1 MLNETFYAFESSDV
15 LLCPSPVIQRLSL
28 NFQPFTYAVCLNELG
43 NEIVHKYVG
52 QVKIFPDSEAAKS
65 VNWQISENTRTFKKG
80 GKSWQ
85 TFHSAGPIQTYYG
98 SQ

>member
-1 MLNETFYAFESSDV
+1 MK
-15 LLCPSPVIQRLSL
+15 
-28 NFQPFTYAVCLNELG
+28 FQPFTYAVCLNELG

-52 QVKIFPDSEAAKS
+52 QVKIFPDSEAVKS
-65 VNWQISENTRTFKKG
+65 EASHVNWQKSENTRAFEKRV
-80 GKSWQ
+80 KSWQ

>member
-1 MLNETFYAFESSDV
+1 MK
-15 LLCPSPVIQRLSL
+15 
-28 NFQPFTYAVCLNELG
+28 FQPFTYAVCLNELG

-52 QVKIFPDSEAAKS
+52 QVKIFPDSEAVKS
-65 VNWQISENTRTFKKG
+65 EASHVNWQKSENTSAFGKRV
-80 GKSWQ
+80 KSWQ

>member
-1 MLNETFYAFESSDV
+1 MK
-15 LLCPSPVIQRLSL
+15 
-28 NFQPFTYAVCLNELG
+28 FQPFTYAVCLNELG

-52 QVKIFPDSEAAKS
+52 QVKIFPDSESVKS
-65 VNWQISENTRTFKKG
+65 EASHVNWQKSENTSAFEKRV
-80 GKSWQ
+80 KSWQ